1 MKRVLFLLLV
11 SVFMLPAF
19 HSEAQ
24 VQGTQ
29 TPTHYQELTKQQQ
42 RQVKRDLRKKAREV
56 ANQQAAVDALKDR
69 NWVLMASTLYGPR
82 GSAIP
87 VSDNTNFI
95 QFKGNTVYVQLA
107 FNGIAGPNGLGGI
120 TVQGTPSQITTNT
133 DKHGNITYS
142 FYDVWADLFRIPYEC
157 KALDAGSNYA
167 NATVYPM
174 MNGNN
179 LTFSGTLVPT
189 SQSGIFRSGFISY

>member
-56 ANQQAAVDALKDR
+56 ANQQAFNAAVDALKDR

-87 VSDNTNFI
+87 VSDNT
-95 QFKGNTVYVQLA
+95 
-107 FNGIAGPNGLGGI
+107 
-120 TVQGTPSQITTNT
+120 
-133 DKHGNITYS
+133 
-142 FYDVWADLFRIPYEC
+142 
-157 KALDAGSNYA
+157 LDSCIVLIGFFFWSI
-167 NATVYPM
+167 
-174 MNGNN
+174 
-179 LTFSGTLVPT
+179 PT
-189 SQSGIFRSGFISY
+189 SSNLKAIPCMYS

>member
-56 ANQQAAVDALKDR
+56 ANQQAFNAAVDALKDR
-69 NWVLMASTLYGPR
+69 NWVL
-82 GSAIP
+82 I
-87 VSDNTNFI
+87 DNTNFI

-142 FYDVWADLFRIPYEC
+142 FYVNGI
-157 KALDAGSNYA
+157 ALTAQVVVNLSAGSNYA

>member
-56 ANQQAAVDALKDR
+56 ANQQAFNAAVDALKDR
-69 NWVLMASTLYGPR
+69 NWVVHFMAPE
-82 GSAIP
+82 
-87 VSDNTNFI
+87 
-95 QFKGNTVYVQLA
+95 VQLY
-107 FNGIAGPNGLGGI
+107 L
-120 TVQGTPSQITTNT
+120 
-133 DKHGNITYS
+133 
-142 FYDVWADLFRIPYEC
+142 
-157 KALDAGSNYA
+157 
-167 NATVYPM
+167 YP
-174 MNGNN
+174 
-179 LTFSGTLVPT
+179 TIPT
-189 SQSGIFRSGFISY
+189 SSNLKAMPCMYS

>member
-56 ANQQAAVDALKDR
+56 ANQQAFNAAVDALKDR

-95 QFKGNTVYVQLA
+95 QLIIETSRFFSPVRIRSIVHVDATCLIPKPRTV
-107 FNGIAGPNGLGGI
+107 
-120 TVQGTPSQITTNT
+120 
-133 DKHGNITYS
+133 
-142 FYDVWADLFRIPYEC
+142 
-157 KALDAGSNYA
+157 
-167 NATVYPM
+167 
-174 MNGNN
+174 
-179 LTFSGTLVPT
+179 
-189 SQSGIFRSGFISY
+189 IS

>member
-56 ANQQAAVDALKDR
+56 ANQQAFNAAVDALKDR
-69 NWVLMASTLYGPR
+69 NWVLMAPEVQLYLYPTIPT
-82 GSAIP
+82 SSNLKAIP
-87 VSDNTNFI
+87 CM
-95 QFKGNTVYVQLA
+95 
-107 FNGIAGPNGLGGI
+107 
-120 TVQGTPSQITTNT
+120 
-133 DKHGNITYS
+133 YS
-142 FYDVWADLFRIPYEC
+142 
-157 KALDAGSNYA
+157 
-167 NATVYPM
+167 
-174 MNGNN
+174 
-179 LTFSGTLVPT
+179 
-189 SQSGIFRSGFISY
+189 

>member
-56 ANQQAAVDALKDR
+56 ANQQAFNAAVDALKDR
-69 NWVLMASTLYGPR
+69 NWVLMVHFMAPEVQLYLYPTIPT
-82 GSAIP
+82 SSNLKAIP
-87 VSDNTNFI
+87 CM
-95 QFKGNTVYVQLA
+95 
-107 FNGIAGPNGLGGI
+107 
-120 TVQGTPSQITTNT
+120 
-133 DKHGNITYS
+133 YS
-142 FYDVWADLFRIPYEC
+142 
-157 KALDAGSNYA
+157 
-167 NATVYPM
+167 
-174 MNGNN
+174 
-179 LTFSGTLVPT
+179 
-189 SQSGIFRSGFISY
+189 

>member
-56 ANQQAAVDALKDR
+56 ANQQAFNAAVDALKDR
-69 NWVLMASTLYGPR
+69 NWVFMAPEVQLYLYPTIPT
-82 GSAIP
+82 SSNLKAIP
-87 VSDNTNFI
+87 CM
-95 QFKGNTVYVQLA
+95 
-107 FNGIAGPNGLGGI
+107 
-120 TVQGTPSQITTNT
+120 
-133 DKHGNITYS
+133 YS
-142 FYDVWADLFRIPYEC
+142 
-157 KALDAGSNYA
+157 
-167 NATVYPM
+167 
-174 MNGNN
+174 
-179 LTFSGTLVPT
+179 
-189 SQSGIFRSGFISY
+189 

>member
-56 ANQQAAVDALKDR
+56 AN
-69 NWVLMASTLYGPR
+69 
-82 GSAIP
+82 
-87 VSDNTNFI
+87 
-95 QFKGNTVYVQLA
+95 
-107 FNGIAGPNGLGGI
+107 
-120 TVQGTPSQITTNT
+120 
-133 DKHGNITYS
+133 
-142 FYDVWADLFRIPYEC
+142 
-157 KALDAGSNYA
+157 
-167 NATVYPM
+167 
-174 MNGNN
+174 
-179 LTFSGTLVPT
+179 
-189 SQSGIFRSGFISY
+189 

>member
-56 ANQQAAVDALKDR
+56 ANQQAFNAAVDALKDR

-95 QFKGNTVYVQLA
+95 QY
-107 FNGIAGPNGLGGI
+107 
-120 TVQGTPSQITTNT
+120 
-133 DKHGNITYS
+133 
-142 FYDVWADLFRIPYEC
+142 
-157 KALDAGSNYA
+157 
-167 NATVYPM
+167 
-174 MNGNN
+174 
-179 LTFSGTLVPT
+179 
-189 SQSGIFRSGFISY
+189 

>member
-56 ANQQAAVDALKDR
+56 ANQQAFNAAVDALKDR

-120 TVQGTPSQITTNT
+120 TVQGTPSQITQVVVNL
-133 DKHGNITYS
+133 S
-142 FYDVWADLFRIPYEC
+142 
-157 KALDAGSNYA
+157 AGSNYA

>member
-56 ANQQAAVDALKDR
+56 ANQQAFNAAVDALKDR

-95 QFKGNTVYVQLA
+95 QFKGNTVSTALPVR
-107 FNGIAGPNGLGGI
+107 
-120 TVQGTPSQITTNT
+120 TVLVESPYRVLLHKSPPIRINMEISLIPS
-133 DKHGNITYS
+133 
-142 FYDVWADLFRIPYEC
+142 
-157 KALDAGSNYA
+157 
-167 NATVYPM
+167 M
-174 MNGNN
+174 
-179 LTFSGTLVPT
+179 
-189 SQSGIFRSGFISY
+189 

>member
-56 ANQQAAVDALKDR
+56 ANQQAFNAAVDALKDR
-69 NWVLMASTLYGPR
+69 NWVLMASMAPEVQLYLYPTIPT
-82 GSAIP
+82 SSNLKAIP
-87 VSDNTNFI
+87 CM
-95 QFKGNTVYVQLA
+95 
-107 FNGIAGPNGLGGI
+107 
-120 TVQGTPSQITTNT
+120 
-133 DKHGNITYS
+133 YS
-142 FYDVWADLFRIPYEC
+142 
-157 KALDAGSNYA
+157 
-167 NATVYPM
+167 
-174 MNGNN
+174 
-179 LTFSGTLVPT
+179 
-189 SQSGIFRSGFISY
+189 

>member
-56 ANQQAAVDALKDR
+56 ANQQAFNAAVDALKDR
-69 NWVLMASTLYGPR
+69 NWVLMATTLMAPVVQLYPYPTIPT
-82 GSAIP
+82 SSNLKAIP
-87 VSDNTNFI
+87 CM
-95 QFKGNTVYVQLA
+95 
-107 FNGIAGPNGLGGI
+107 
-120 TVQGTPSQITTNT
+120 
-133 DKHGNITYS
+133 YS
-142 FYDVWADLFRIPYEC
+142 
-157 KALDAGSNYA
+157 
-167 NATVYPM
+167 
-174 MNGNN
+174 
-179 LTFSGTLVPT
+179 
-189 SQSGIFRSGFISY
+189 

>member
-56 ANQQAAVDALKDR
+56 ANQQAFNAAVDALKDR

-107 FNGIAGPNGLGGI
+107 FNRIAGR
-120 TVQGTPSQITTNT
+120 TVLVESPYRVLLHKSPPIRINMEISLIPS
-133 DKHGNITYS
+133 
-142 FYDVWADLFRIPYEC
+142 
-157 KALDAGSNYA
+157 
-167 NATVYPM
+167 M
-174 MNGNN
+174 
-179 LTFSGTLVPT
+179 
-189 SQSGIFRSGFISY
+189 

>member
-56 ANQQAAVDALKDR
+56 ANQQAFNAAVDALKDR
-69 NWVLMASTLYGPR
+69 NWVLMASTLYEKQY
-82 GSAIP
+82 
-87 VSDNTNFI
+87 VSR
-95 QFKGNTVYVQLA
+95 
-107 FNGIAGPNGLGGI
+107 P
-120 TVQGTPSQITTNT
+120 
-133 DKHGNITYS
+133 
-142 FYDVWADLFRIPYEC
+142 
-157 KALDAGSNYA
+157 
-167 NATVYPM
+167 
-174 MNGNN
+174 
-179 LTFSGTLVPT
+179 LVPLWFQWPLRPVLVAPGLRIT
-189 SQSGIFRSGFISY
+189 R